1 MMLNVLSENYLV
13 RRFWTAKFLSS
24 LLESLRLRLKEQ
36 KPMPVEVKALV
47 VEKVENVAIP
57 DVVVAMVVGVDV
69 ADVQV
74 VVGAAYVSTYLH
86 FCPQLKQRY
95 GSVRTMQTAQPTP
108 PNIQHRSMTSP
119 TKMQR

>member
-13 RRFWTAKFLSS
+13 RRFWTAKFPFS
-24 LLESLRLRLKEQ
+24 LLESLRLRLREQ

-74 VVGAAYVSTYLH
+74 VVGAAYVLLVSNSAL
-86 FCPQLKQRY
+86 
-95 GSVRTMQTAQPTP
+95 
-108 PNIQHRSMTSP
+108 N
-119 TKMQR
+119 

>member
-13 RRFWTAKFLSS
+13 RRFWTAKFLFS
-24 LLESLRLRLKEQ
+24 LLESLRLRLREQ

-74 VVGAAYVSTYLH
+74 VVGAAYVSNYLH
-86 FCPQLKQRY
+86 FCPQLIATL
-95 GSVRTMQTAQPTP
+95 S
-108 PNIQHRSMTSP
+108 
-119 TKMQR
+119 